1 MRFIALLTVLLHVGF
16 SGGRITISLMALDLE
31 ASAATVGILAAL
43 ISAVPMLFAVRWGRY
58 IDRVG
63 VRRPMYLGATL
74 LLTALALA
82 AALPRLE
89 VLFVTSVL
97 LGTGFYMF
105 HIAVH
110 QAAGLIGDAQSR
122 AHNFSVLALAF
133 STGGVVGPMLAGLSI
148 DELGHRYTFLVLG
161 GVLIAVLGVMAARRV
176 RVPRAAAALK
186 PGEKRHISDLVR
198 NPALRRVFVLSG
210 ILSMAWDLFSF
221 AMPIHGTR
229 LGLSATTIGL
239 LLGVFGA
246 AVFVVRLALPLVLH
260 RVDEWRLLLGT
271 TFFAA
276 FVLALL
282 PLFSH
287 PTALIVLSFLI
298 GVGLGGAQPMIMALL
313 YNRAPPGRGA
323 EAVGIRT
330 LVLNFSQTAIPLMFG
345 ALGAALGMTPVFL
358 TMAFAVAGSAWYGR
372 SANRAPPRS

>member
-1 MRFIALLTVLLHVGF
+1 
-16 SGGRITISLMALDLE
+16 
-31 ASAATVGILAAL
+31 
-43 ISAVPMLFAVRWGRY
+43 MLFAVRWGRY
-58 IDRVG
+58 IDRIG
-63 VRRPMYLGATL
+63 VRRPMYAGAAL
-74 LLTALALA
+74 VLAALALA
-82 AALPRLE
+82 AAIPRME
-89 VLFVTSVL
+89 TLFVASVL
-97 LGTGFYMF
+97 LGSGFYIF

-110 QAAGLIGDAQSR
+110 QAAGLLGEPQSR

-133 STGGVVGPMLAGLSI
+133 ATGSVMGPVAAGWSI
-148 DELGHRYTFLVLG
+148 DEIGHRYTFIALGSVLV
-161 GVLIAVLGVMAARRV
+161 AVLAIMTLKPV
-176 RVPRAAAALK
+176 RVPRAANALK
-186 PGEKRHISDLVR
+186 PGEKRRMSDLLR
-198 NPALRRVFVLSG
+198 NPVLRRVFVLSG
-210 ILSMAWDLFSF
+210 MISMAWDLFTF

-246 AVFVVRLALPLVLH
+246 AVFVVRLALPLVIH
-260 RVDEWRLLLGT
+260 RIDEWRLLLGT

-276 FVLALL
+276 GVLALL

-287 PTALIVLSFLI
+287 PTVLAVLSFLI

-358 TMAFAVAGSAWYGR
+358 TMAAAVAAAAWYGR
-372 SANRAPPRS
+372 SGR